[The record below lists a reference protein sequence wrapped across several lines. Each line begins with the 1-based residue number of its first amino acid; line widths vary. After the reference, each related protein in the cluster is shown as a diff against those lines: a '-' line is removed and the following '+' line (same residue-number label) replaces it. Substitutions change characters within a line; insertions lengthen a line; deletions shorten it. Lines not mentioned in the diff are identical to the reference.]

1 MVLIATGTEQQ
12 TAKTV
17 CSISTRVICRSSRF
31 VVCFVVRMLRIV
43 RMANK
48 PKTTTGNTAKITGT
62 SKYAYSQQYIN
73 DICFPEKTGSVYI
86 YIKRK

>member
-1 MVLIATGTEQQ
+1 
-12 TAKTV
+12 
-17 CSISTRVICRSSRF
+17 
-31 VVCFVVRMLRIV
+31 MLRIV